1 MNTMFTVEEV
11 SKLLSVSKVT
21 IYAKLKK
28 YESKVVVKQGKKYVT
43 EELLSLIKQE
53 LNLKECLKDNLKVE
67 NNTGAIN
74 QEIATDRDDL
84 INLNQDLINFLKQ
97 QLEEKDIQL
106 REKDKQIEELINLN
120 KNNQVLLKQQ
130 QDKENNQKLLEDHFQ
145 EVDQKLMD
153 LRDRMEE
160 KKNSKKFFG
169 FFSKQVYKFM
179 SKTLYII
186 WELYMDFSK

>member
-84 INLNQDLINFLKQ
+84 INLNQYLINFLKQ

-130 QDKENNQKLLEDHFQ
+130 QDKEINQKLLEDHFQ

-169 FFSKQVYKFM
+169 FFSK
-179 SKTLYII
+179 
-186 WELYMDFSK
+186 

>member
-53 LNLKECLKDNLKVE
+53 LNLKECLKYNLKVE

-120 KNNQVLLKQQ
+120 KNNQILLKQQ
-130 QDKENNQKLLEDHFQ
+130 QDKEIKQKLLEDHFQ

-169 FFSKQVYKFM
+169 FFSK
-179 SKTLYII
+179 
-186 WELYMDFSK
+186 

>member
-1 MNTMFTVEEV
+1 MFTVEEV

-97 QLEEKDIQL
+97 QLEEKD
-106 REKDKQIEELINLN
+106 KQIEELINLN
-120 KNNQVLLKQQ
+120 KNN
-130 QDKENNQKLLEDHFQ
+130 
-145 EVDQKLMD
+145 
-153 LRDRMEE
+153 
-160 KKNSKKFFG
+160 
-169 FFSKQVYKFM
+169 
-179 SKTLYII
+179 
-186 WELYMDFSK
+186 

>member
-1 MNTMFTVEEV
+1 MNAMFTVEEV

-120 KNNQVLLKQQ
+120 KNNQILLKQQ
-130 QDKENNQKLLEDHFQ
+130 QDKEINQKLLEDHFQ
-145 EVDQKLMD
+145 EVDEKLMD
-153 LRDRMEE
+153 LRERMDE
-160 KKNSKKFFG
+160 KKKSKKKFG
-169 FFSKQVYKFM
+169 FFSK
-179 SKTLYII
+179 
-186 WELYMDFSK
+186 

>member
-28 YESKVVVKQGKKYVT
+28 YGSKVVVKQGKKYVT

-120 KNNQVLLKQQ
+120 KNNQILLKQQ
-130 QDKENNQKLLEDHFQ
+130 QDKEINQKLLEDHFQ

-160 KKNSKKFFG
+160 KKNSKKIFG
-169 FFSKQVYKFM
+169 FFSK
-179 SKTLYII
+179 
-186 WELYMDFSK
+186 

>member
-28 YESKVVVKQGKKYVT
+28 YGSKVVVKQGKKYVT

-106 REKDKQIEELINLN
+106 REKDKQLEELINLN
-120 KNNQVLLKQQ
+120 KNNQILLKQQ
-130 QDKENNQKLLEDHFQ
+130 EDKEINQKLLEDHFQ

-169 FFSKQVYKFM
+169 FFSK
-179 SKTLYII
+179 
-186 WELYMDFSK
+186 

>member
-28 YESKVVVKQGKKYVT
+28 YGSKVVVKQGKKYVT

-120 KNNQVLLKQQ
+120 KNNQILLKQQ
-130 QDKENNQKLLEDHFQ
+130 QDKEINQKLLEDHFQ
-145 EVDQKLMD
+145 EVDEKLMD
-153 LRDRMEE
+153 LRERMDE
-160 KKNSKKFFG
+160 KKKSKKKFG
-169 FFSKQVYKFM
+169 FFSK
-179 SKTLYII
+179 
-186 WELYMDFSK
+186 

>member
-1 MNTMFTVEEV
+1 MNAMFTVEEV

-120 KNNQVLLKQQ
+120 KNNQILLKQQ
-130 QDKENNQKLLEDHFQ
+130 QDKEINQKLLEDHFQ
-145 EVDQKLMD
+145 EVDEKLMD
-153 LRDRMEE
+153 LRERMDE
-160 KKNSKKFFG
+160 KKKTKKKFG
-169 FFSKQVYKFM
+169 FFSK
-179 SKTLYII
+179 
-186 WELYMDFSK
+186 

>member
-53 LNLKECLKDNLKVE
+53 LNLKECLKDNLIVE

-120 KNNQVLLKQQ
+120 KNNQILLKQQ
-130 QDKENNQKLLEDHFQ
+130 QDKEINQKLLEDHFQ
-145 EVDQKLMD
+145 EVDEKLMD
-153 LRDRMEE
+153 LRERMDE
-160 KKNSKKFFG
+160 KKKSKKKFG
-169 FFSKQVYKFM
+169 FFSK
-179 SKTLYII
+179 
-186 WELYMDFSK
+186 

>member
-1 MNTMFTVEEV
+1 MNAMFTVEEV

-120 KNNQVLLKQQ
+120 KNNQILLKQQ
-130 QDKENNQKLLEDHFQ
+130 QDKEINQKLL
-145 EVDQKLMD
+145 
-153 LRDRMEE
+153 
-160 KKNSKKFFG
+160 
-169 FFSKQVYKFM
+169 
-179 SKTLYII
+179 
-186 WELYMDFSK
+186 

>member
-84 INLNQDLINFLKQ
+84 INLNQYLINFLKQ

-130 QDKENNQKLLEDHFQ
+130 QDKEINQKLLEDHFQ
-145 EVDQKLMD
+145 EVDEKLMD
-153 LRDRMEE
+153 LRERMDE
-160 KKNSKKFFG
+160 KKKSKKKFG
-169 FFSKQVYKFM
+169 FFSK
-179 SKTLYII
+179 
-186 WELYMDFSK
+186 

>member
-53 LNLKECLKDNLKVE
+53 LNLKECLKVE
-67 NNTGAIN
+67 NNTGAIS
-74 QEIATDRDDL
+74 QEIAMDRDDL

-120 KNNQVLLKQQ
+120 KNNQILLKQQ
-130 QDKENNQKLLEDHFQ
+130 QDKEINQKLLEDHFQ

-160 KKNSKKFFG
+160 KKNSKKIFG
-169 FFSKQVYKFM
+169 FFSK
-179 SKTLYII
+179 
-186 WELYMDFSK
+186 

>member
-28 YESKVVVKQGKKYVT
+28 YGSKVVVKQGKKYVT

-53 LNLKECLKDNLKVE
+53 LNLKEFLKYNLKVD

-120 KNNQVLLKQQ
+120 KNNQILLKQQ
-130 QDKENNQKLLEDHFQ
+130 QDKEINQKLLEDHFQ

-169 FFSKQVYKFM
+169 FFSK
-179 SKTLYII
+179 
-186 WELYMDFSK
+186 

>member
-53 LNLKECLKDNLKVE
+53 LNLKECLKVE

-120 KNNQVLLKQQ
+120 KNNQILLKQQ
-130 QDKENNQKLLEDHFQ
+130 QDKEINQKLL
-145 EVDQKLMD
+145 
-153 LRDRMEE
+153 
-160 KKNSKKFFG
+160 
-169 FFSKQVYKFM
+169 
-179 SKTLYII
+179 
-186 WELYMDFSK
+186 

>member
-28 YESKVVVKQGKKYVT
+28 YGSKVVVKQGKKYVT

-53 LNLKECLKDNLKVE
+53 LNLKECLKYNLKVE

-120 KNNQVLLKQQ
+120 KNNQILLKQQ
-130 QDKENNQKLLEDHFQ
+130 QDKEINQKLLADHFQ

-169 FFSKQVYKFM
+169 FFSK
-179 SKTLYII
+179 
-186 WELYMDFSK
+186 

>member
-11 SKLLSVSKVT
+11 SKLLSISKVT

-28 YESKVVVKQGKKYVT
+28 YGSKVVVKQGKKYVT

-120 KNNQVLLKQQ
+120 KNNQILLKQQ
-130 QDKENNQKLLEDHFQ
+130 QDKEINQKLLEDHFQ

-169 FFSKQVYKFM
+169 FFSK
-179 SKTLYII
+179 
-186 WELYMDFSK
+186 

>member
-53 LNLKECLKDNLKVE
+53 LNLKECLKVE

-97 QLEEKDIQL
+97 QLEEKD
-106 REKDKQIEELINLN
+106 KQIEELINLN

-130 QDKENNQKLLEDHFQ
+130 QDKEINQKLLEDHFQ

-169 FFSKQVYKFM
+169 FFSK
-179 SKTLYII
+179 
-186 WELYMDFSK
+186 

>member
-1 MNTMFTVEEV
+1 MFTVEEV

-28 YESKVVVKQGKKYVT
+28 YGSKVVVKQGKKYVT

-53 LNLKECLKDNLKVE
+53 LNLKECLKYNLKVE

-120 KNNQVLLKQQ
+120 KNNQILLKQQ
-130 QDKENNQKLLEDHFQ
+130 QDKEINQKLLEDHFQ

-169 FFSKQVYKFM
+169 FFSK
-179 SKTLYII
+179 
-186 WELYMDFSK
+186 

>member
-1 MNTMFTVEEV
+1 MNTMFTVDEV

-53 LNLKECLKDNLKVE
+53 LNLKECLKDNLKE
-67 NNTGAIN
+67 GNNTGAIN
-74 QEIATDRDDL
+74 QEVATDRDDL

-120 KNNQVLLKQQ
+120 KNNQILLKQQ
-130 QDKENNQKLLEDHFQ
+130 QDKEINTKLLEDHFQ
-145 EVDQKLMD
+145 EVDEKLMD
-153 LRDRMEE
+153 LRERMDE
-160 KKNSKKFFG
+160 KKKSKKKCG
-169 FFSKQVYKFM
+169 FFSK
-179 SKTLYII
+179 
-186 WELYMDFSK
+186 

>member
-84 INLNQDLINFLKQ
+84 INLNQYLINFLKQ

-130 QDKENNQKLLEDHFQ
+130 QDKEINQKLLEDHFL

-169 FFSKQVYKFM
+169 FFSK
-179 SKTLYII
+179 
-186 WELYMDFSK
+186 

>member
-120 KNNQVLLKQQ
+120 KNNQILLKQQ
-130 QDKENNQKLLEDHFQ
+130 QDKEINQKLLEDHFQ

-169 FFSKQVYKFM
+169 FFSK
-179 SKTLYII
+179 
-186 WELYMDFSK
+186 

>member
-28 YESKVVVKQGKKYVT
+28 YESKVVVKQGKEYVT

-120 KNNQVLLKQQ
+120 KNNQILLKQQ
-130 QDKENNQKLLEDHFQ
+130 QDKEINQKLLEDHFQ

-160 KKNSKKFFG
+160 KKNSKKIFG
-169 FFSKQVYKFM
+169 FFSK
-179 SKTLYII
+179 
-186 WELYMDFSK
+186 

>member
-1 MNTMFTVEEV
+1 MNTMFTVDEV

-53 LNLKECLKDNLKVE
+53 LNLKEG

-74 QEIATDRDDL
+74 QEVATDRDDL

-120 KNNQVLLKQQ
+120 KNNQILLKQQ
-130 QDKENNQKLLEDHFQ
+130 QDKEINTKLLEDHFQ
-145 EVDQKLMD
+145 EVDEKLMD
-153 LRDRMEE
+153 LRERMDE
-160 KKNSKKFFG
+160 KKKSKKKFG
-169 FFSKQVYKFM
+169 FFSK
-179 SKTLYII
+179 
-186 WELYMDFSK
+186 

>member
-1 MNTMFTVEEV
+1 MFTVEEV

-130 QDKENNQKLLEDHFQ
+130 QDKEINQKLLEDHFQ

-169 FFSKQVYKFM
+169 FFSK
-179 SKTLYII
+179 
-186 WELYMDFSK
+186 

>member
-120 KNNQVLLKQQ
+120 KNNQILLKQQ
-130 QDKENNQKLLEDHFQ
+130 QDKENNQKLLEYHFQ

-160 KKNSKKFFG
+160 KKNSKKIFG
-169 FFSKQVYKFM
+169 FFSK
-179 SKTLYII
+179 
-186 WELYMDFSK
+186 